1 MNGTVRRRT
10 PAASEMS
17 EEGVFFFFMACPKI
31 RELRVRAVRVP
42 MAQPHKSASGT
53 ISESPLVLTD
63 IVADDGTTGHS
74 MIFTYAVAALKP
86 TADLIKNLEPF
97 IKGELLAPIELAD
110 KFAKRFRLLGLQ
122 GLVAMAVSAI
132 DMALWDALA
141 RSHNTSLVRLL
152 GGTEKPIAAYGA
164 VGYDGAK
171 GSAEAAEDWAKLGF
185 KAVKAK
191 IGYATVDQD
200 LEVVRA
206 IRKAIGNEIAIMVDY
221 NQSLT
226 PAEAVRRLRVLDEE
240 GLTWVE
246 EPVLAHDYQG
256 HALVAREI
264 KTPIQCG
271 ENWWGSHDMR
281 QAVEARASDY
291 MMPDVMKI
299 GGVTGWMRAA
309 ALGEAYGIPLS
320 NHLWPEISAQLLCA
334 TPTAHFLEYANWWN
348 PVLAEPLQIERGMA
362 IVEGMTGTGVAW
374 NERAVERFV
383 I

>member
-1 MNGTVRRRT
+1 
-10 PAASEMS
+10 
-17 EEGVFFFFMACPKI
+17 MACPKI
-31 RELRVRAVRVP
+31 REVRVRAVRVP
-42 MAQPHKSASGT
+42 MAKPHKTASGT

-63 IVADDGTTGHS
+63 IVTDDGTAGHS
-74 MIFTYAVAALKP
+74 MIFTYTATALKP

-97 IKGELLAPIELAD
+97 VNGELLAPIELAD

-141 RSHNTSLVRLL
+141 RSHHTSLVRLL
-152 GGTEKPIAAYGA
+152 GSTEKPIAAYGA
-164 VGYDGAK
+164 VGYDGVR
-171 GSAEAAEDWAKLGF
+171 GSAEAAEAWAKNGF
-185 KAVKAK
+185 KGVKAK
-191 IGYATVDQD
+191 IGYPTVEED
-200 LEVVRA
+200 LAVVRA
-206 IRKAIGNEIAIMVDY
+206 MRKAVGSEMAIMVDY

-226 PAEAVRRLRVLDEE
+226 PPEAVRRLRVLDGE

-309 ALGEAYGIPLS
+309 ALGEAFGIPLS
-320 NHLWPEISAQLLCA
+320 NHLWPEISAQLMCA

-348 PVLAEPLQIERGMA
+348 PVLAEPLQIEQGMA

>member
-1 MNGTVRRRT
+1 
-10 PAASEMS
+10 
-17 EEGVFFFFMACPKI
+17 
-31 RELRVRAVRVP
+31 
-42 MAQPHKSASGT
+42 MAQPHKTASGT
-53 ISESPLVLTD
+53 ISESPLILTD
-63 IVADDGTTGHS
+63 IVADDGTIGHS

-86 TADLIKNLEPF
+86 TADLIKNLEP
-97 IKGELLAPIELAD
+97 IVKGELLAPIELAD

-152 GGTEKPIAAYGA
+152 GSTEKPITAYGA
-164 VGYDGAK
+164 VGYDGVK
-171 GSAEAAEDWAKLGF
+171 GSAEGAQGWAKIGF

-191 IGYATVDQD
+191 IGYPTVEED
-200 LEVVRA
+200 LAVVRA
-206 IRKAIGNEIAIMVDY
+206 MRKAIGNEMAIMVDY

-226 PAEAVRRLRVLDEE
+226 PPEAVRRLRVLDEE

-334 TPTAHFLEYANWWN
+334 TATAHFLEYANWWN
-348 PVLAEPLQIERGMA
+348 PVLAEPLHLEQGMA
-362 IVEGMTGTGVAW
+362 IVEGVTGTGVAW
-374 NERAVERFV
+374 NEKAVEQFV